1 MYLSFKV
8 MGVGLIGI
16 LLVFVFPLLV
26 SLFVG
31 GIPYEAWWF
40 QPLNIIFFASL
51 GVFSFGL
58 VVGLGFGAIYLNK
71 KRNVLGSE
79 DKNAQIESLI
89 SSLREEENIS
99 HATNLLGNI
108 GDERAVEPLIGILDQ
123 SKHENH
129 VKEAVKALGKIGS
142 KRAVE
147 PLIGIL
153 DNEKY
158 HSFFTATVDS
168 LANIGDEKAVGPIL
182 EAFQRYY
189 PQQRWMDPTT
199 EPKFLRQRV
208 ILSLRRFENLDEKAV
223 EPISE
228 LLRDEDWMIRS
239 IAVEMLGKIGTPA
252 LKPLESAL
260 KDKSR
265 SVRNNAKKMIKKVQ
279 SDTNKQ

>member
-108 GDERAVEPLIGILDQ
+108 GDE
-123 SKHENH
+123 
-129 VKEAVKALGKIGS
+129 
-142 KRAVE
+142 RAVE